1 MKRFKLFFKGQ
12 RAMLLCLA
20 SIGLYAGI
28 ATSAVA
34 ADEPVKEDA
43 AVKKDEAVKKEEPP
57 KQSGS
62 FLVKFRASAS
72 DAKIQE
78 VVEYYGANK
87 TSPLNNAESDAHKDP
102 ELWQR
107 LKFDAVEDVKNIARR
122 IVMDT
127 RVDEVDDVVVNSK

>member
-1 MKRFKLFFKGQ
+1 MEFFKVILKWQ
-12 RAMLLCLA
+12 RAILMCVA
-20 SIGLYAGI
+20 SIGLCAGI
-28 ATSAVA
+28 ATIAIA
-34 ADEPVKEDA
+34 ADEPVK
-43 AVKKDEAVKKEEPP
+43 KDEPP

-78 VVEYYGANK
+78 VIDYYGANK
-87 TSPLNNAESDAHKDP
+87 TSPLTSAESSKHEDP

-127 RVDEVDDVVVNSK
+127 SVDEVDDVVVDIK

>member
-1 MKRFKLFFKGQ
+1 MKCFKIYFKW
-12 RAMLLCLA
+12 RRTVVVCVA

-28 ATSAVA
+28 AASAVA
-34 ADEPVKEDA
+34 ADEPA
-43 AVKKDEAVKKEEPP
+43 KKDEAVKKEEPP

-62 FLVKFRASAS
+62 FLVKFKASAS

-78 VVEYYGANK
+78 VVEYYGASK
-87 TSPLNNAESDAHKDP
+87 MLPLSSAESDAHKDP
-102 ELWQR
+102 ENWQK

-127 RVDEVDDVVVNSK
+127 RVDEVDAVVVDSK

>member
-1 MKRFKLFFKGQ
+1 MKRFKISFKWQ
-12 RAMLLCLA
+12 RAMLLCLT
-20 SIGLYAGI
+20 SIGFFAGM

-34 ADEPVKEDA
+34 ADEPA
-43 AVKKDEAVKKEEPP
+43 KKDEAVKKEEPP

-78 VVEYYGANK
+78 VVEYYGASK
-87 TSPLNNAESDAHKDP
+87 VLPLTSAESDAHKDP
-102 ELWQR
+102 EYWQK

-127 RVDEVDDVVVNSK
+127 RVDEVDAVVVDSK

>member
-1 MKRFKLFFKGQ
+1 MKRFKISFKWRRTILMCVTG
-12 RAMLLCLA
+12 
-20 SIGLYAGI
+20 IGLYAGI
-28 ATSAVA
+28 ATNAVA
-34 ADEPVKEDA
+34 ADEPAKKE
-43 AVKKDEAVKKEEPP
+43 EAVKKEELP

-78 VVEYYGANK
+78 VVEYYGASK
-87 TSPLNNAESDAHKDP
+87 VLPLTSEESDAHKDP
-102 ELWQR
+102 EYWQR

-127 RVDEVDDVVVNSK
+127 RVEEVDAVVVDSK

>member
-1 MKRFKLFFKGQ
+1 MRKSKRFFEWK
-12 RAMLLCLA
+12 RATFLGAMSIALCS
-20 SIGLYAGI
+20 SILV
-28 ATSAVA
+28 SAFA
-34 ADEPVKEDA
+34 ADEPD
-43 AVKKDEAVKKEEPP
+43 KKDEVVKKEELP

-78 VVEYYGANK
+78 VIEYYGANK
-87 TSPLNNAESDAHKDP
+87 TVPLTSAESGTHEDP

-127 RVDEVDDVVVNSK
+127 RVDEVDDVVVDAKPPTP

>member
-1 MKRFKLFFKGQ
+1 MKRFKISFKWQ
-12 RAMLLCLA
+12 RAILLCVA
-20 SIGLYAGI
+20 SIGLCAGI
-28 ATSAVA
+28 ATTAVA
-34 ADEPVKEDA
+34 ADEPAKEG
-43 AVKKDEAVKKEEPP
+43 AVVKKEEPP

-87 TSPLNNAESDAHKDP
+87 TSPLTNAESDTHKDP
-102 ELWQR
+102 ELWHR
-107 LKFDAVEDVKNIARR
+107 LKFDAVEDVKNISRR

>member
-1 MKRFKLFFKGQ
+1 MKRFKISFKWQ
-12 RAMLLCLA
+12 RAMLLCLT
-20 SIGLYAGI
+20 SIGIYAGM

-34 ADEPVKEDA
+34 ADEPA
-43 AVKKDEAVKKEEPP
+43 KKDEAVKKEEPP

-78 VVEYYGANK
+78 VVEYYGASK
-87 TSPLNNAESDAHKDP
+87 TLPLTNAESDAHKDP
-102 ELWQR
+102 EYWQK

-127 RVDEVDDVVVNSK
+127 RVDEVDAVVVDSK

>member
-1 MKRFKLFFKGQ
+1 MRSFKKILKWQ
-12 RAMLLCLA
+12 RTILICVA
-20 SIGLYAGI
+20 SVGLYAGM

-34 ADEPVKEDA
+34 ADEPA
-43 AVKKDEAVKKEEPP
+43 KKDEVVKKEEPP

-87 TSPLNNAESDAHKDP
+87 TLPLTNAESDAHKDP

-127 RVDEVDDVVVNSK
+127 RVDEVDAVVVDSK

>member
-1 MKRFKLFFKGQ
+1 MKRLKISFKWQ

-20 SIGLYAGI
+20 SIGLCAGM

-34 ADEPVKEDA
+34 ADEPA
-43 AVKKDEAVKKEEPP
+43 KKEEPP

-78 VVEYYGANK
+78 VVEYYGASK
-87 TSPLNNAESDAHKDP
+87 VLPLTSAESDAHKDP
-102 ELWQR
+102 EYWQK

-127 RVDEVDDVVVNSK
+127 RVDEVDAVVVDSK